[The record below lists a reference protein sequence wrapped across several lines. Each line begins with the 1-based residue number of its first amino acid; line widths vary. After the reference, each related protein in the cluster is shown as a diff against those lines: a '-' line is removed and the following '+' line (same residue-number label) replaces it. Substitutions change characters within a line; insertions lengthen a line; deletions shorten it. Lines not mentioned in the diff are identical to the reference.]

1 VSMAHA
7 SHYETL
13 GLTSEATLEQ
23 VEKAYQFF
31 AAMYEDQALA
41 TYSLLGPE
49 EQLEARTRIREAYE
63 ILKHALERPQDD
75 SQLAAP
81 AALAAQAPPAPL
93 PRPTSVRIEAPRA
106 PRLLP
111 EPVTGASLREARE
124 DLGVALQHIA
134 EITKIGVRFLEYI
147 EGDRHKDLPA
157 LVYLR
162 GFVQEYAR
170 CLGLDP
176 RRTADSYLSRL
187 PKPDP
192 QSR

>member
-1 VSMAHA
+1 MSMGHA

-13 GLTSEATLEQ
+13 GLTPEATLEQ
-23 VEKAYQFF
+23 VERAYHFF

-49 EQLEARTRIREAYE
+49 EQREARARIRQAYE
-63 ILKHALERPQDD
+63 ILKDALQRPQDD
-75 SQLAAP
+75 TQLAATAAP
-81 AALAAQAPPAPL
+81 AAAVAQAPPAPL
-93 PRPTSVRIEAPRA
+93 PGPASAGIEAPRA

-111 EPVTGASLREARE
+111 EPVTGASLRKARE
-124 DLGVALQHIA
+124 DLGVPLQQIA
-134 EITKIGVRFLEYI
+134 ETTKIGVRFLEYI

-170 CLGLDP
+170 CLGLEP

-187 PKPDP
+187 PKP
-192 QSR
+192 